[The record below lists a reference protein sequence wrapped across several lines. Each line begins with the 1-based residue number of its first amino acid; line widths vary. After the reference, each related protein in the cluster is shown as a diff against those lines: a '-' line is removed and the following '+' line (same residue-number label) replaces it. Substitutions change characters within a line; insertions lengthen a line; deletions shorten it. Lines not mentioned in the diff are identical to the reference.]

1 MSHDP
6 YAPLRVPEFRLFLIA
21 RLAMTMAFQ
30 MQEVIIG
37 WTVYALTKDPLALG
51 LVGLI
56 AVLPEISV
64 SLYAGHISD
73 RKDRKVITLTAM
85 GVLMGLAVLFLV
97 LSSNMHQTYSR
108 FGVLPIY
115 AILFCAGISFG
126 FLSPSISAFGLQLLP
141 EELYANASSWRS
153 STWQT
158 GAIAG
163 PALGG
168 LLYGFIGPTW
178 SFAVVLLFFVIA
190 ITCMAMIPSKG
201 VPKLIEGETL
211 GESLKKGIQF
221 VFRNQVI
228 VGALSLDLFAVL
240 FGGAVAMLPF
250 FASDILMIGPTGF
263 GILRAAPSIGAVV
276 VALWMTQR
284 PLKGFIGKKLFFAVM
299 GFGLTIIVFGFS
311 RNVYLSLAMLAL
323 GGAFDSV
330 SVVIRSTLLNLSTP
344 NEMRGRVEAV
354 NMMFI
359 GSSNEIGWFE
369 SGVAAKILG
378 LVPSVVFGGIMTLVS
393 VGVTSKVAPVLRN
406 LRYEDLLHSTKS
418 SEQTS
423 DDKA

>member
-1 MSHDP
+1 
-6 YAPLRVPEFRLFLIA
+6 
-21 RLAMTMAFQ
+21 MTMAFQ

-37 WTVYALTKDPLALG
+37 WTVFALTKDPLALG

-64 SLYAGHISD
+64 SLYTGHISD

-85 GVLMGLAVLFLV
+85 GVLMGLAVVFLV
-97 LSSNMHQTYSR
+97 LSSNMHEAYSR
-108 FGVLPIY
+108 FGVMPIY
-115 AILFCAGISFG
+115 EILFCAGISFG

-178 SFAVVLLFFVIA
+178 SFGVVLLFFVIA

-228 VGALSLDLFAVL
+228 VGSLSLDLFAVL

-299 GFGLTIIVFGFS
+299 GFGLTIIVFGLS
-311 RNVYLSLAMLAL
+311 QNVYLSLAMLAL

-378 LVPSVVFGGIMTLVS
+378 LVPSVVFGGIMTLLS

>member
-1 MSHDP
+1 
-6 YAPLRVPEFRLFLIA
+6 
-21 RLAMTMAFQ
+21 MTMAFQ

>member
-1 MSHDP
+1 
-6 YAPLRVPEFRLFLIA
+6 
-21 RLAMTMAFQ
+21 MTMAFQ

-37 WTVYALTKDPLALG
+37 WTVFALTKDPLALG
-51 LVGLI
+51 LVGLV

-64 SLYAGHISD
+64 SLYAGHLSD

-85 GVLMGLAVLFLV
+85 SCLMILSIVFLI
-97 LSSNMHQTYSR
+97 LTLNINEAYHSY
-108 FGVLPIY
+108 GVLPIY
-115 AILFCAGISFG
+115 AILFCAGTSFG

-178 SFAVVLLFFVIA
+178 SFVVVVGFIA
-190 ITCMAMIPSKG
+190 IAISCLAMIPSKG

-228 VGALSLDLFAVL
+228 VGSLSLDLFAVL
-240 FGGAVAMLPF
+240 FGGAVAMLPI

-276 VALWMTQR
+276 MALYMTRR
-284 PLKGFIGKKLFFAVM
+284 PLKGFIGKQLFFVVL
-299 GFGLTIIVFGFS
+299 GFGLTIIVFGLS
-311 RNVYLSLAMLAL
+311 RNVYLSLAMLAV

-406 LRYEDLLHSTKS
+406 LRYEDLLHSTKP